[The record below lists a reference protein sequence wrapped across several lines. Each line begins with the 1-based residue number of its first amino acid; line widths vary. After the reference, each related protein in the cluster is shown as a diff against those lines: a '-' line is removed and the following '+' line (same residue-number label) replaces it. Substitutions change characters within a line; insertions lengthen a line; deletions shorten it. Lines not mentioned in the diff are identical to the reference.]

1 MSRKGNLVDQ
11 VLKHAK
17 NCESLPRV
25 SEVNHTDTTLETSN
39 CNSCGTLLKL
49 IYLFMLVTMS
59 HKERFLNFEDGWTR
73 GMHKRIWTER
83 YWNEKRSVY
92 P

>member
-1 MSRKGNLVDQ
+1 MSRKGNFVDH
-11 VLKHAK
+11 VLKQAK

-39 CNSCGTLLKL
+39 SNSCGTLLKL

-59 HKERFLNFEDGWTR
+59 HKERFLNFKNGWTNMD
-73 GMHKRIWTER
+73 GTLLE
-83 YWNEKRSVY
+83 
-92 P
+92 